1 MRILA
6 IDTSCDDTC
15 ISLLK
20 IEKSKLEILGE
31 AVSSQVKIHKK
42 YGGVF
47 PFLAKREHQKNLLPV
62 LKKVLKKAKFL
73 KKEKSSPE
81 INQNFLKKFLS
92 RDPILL
98 NETKLFLENYKNPN
112 IDLIAVT
119 QGPGLEPCLWTGI
132 NFAKTIAFYWQ
143 KPIIPINHLEGH
155 IFAILPKIFPPS
167 LNFKIKNIKKMFPA
181 LALIVS
187 GGHTELI
194 LIKNI
199 GKYQLLGE
207 TLDDAAGEC
216 LDKVAKMLKLSY
228 PGGPL
233 IERLAKKGNP
243 NAYKFPRPMIGS
255 KDYNFSFSGLKTAI
269 LYSIKKLSPKKINL
283 SKKDIAASAQEA
295 VIDTLIKKTIKA
307 TKEKKPKTLIV
318 GGGVSAN
325 QRLKLKFK
333 KEIQKEKLKINLI
346 FPPKEYSTDNA
357 VMIAITAFLNKKNKI
372 KPTEKNLLKIV
383 AKPNLNF

>member
-62 LKKVLKKAKFL
+62 LKKVIKKAKFL

-233 IERLAKKGNP
+233 IEKLAKKGNP

-283 SKKDIAASAQEA
+283 SKKDIAASVQEA

-307 TKEKKPKTLIV
+307 AKEKKPKTLIV

>member
-15 ISLLK
+15 ISVLK
-20 IEKSKLEILGE
+20 IEKSKLEILSE

-269 LYSIKKLSPKKINL
+269 LYSIKKLSQKKINL

-346 FPPKEYSTDNA
+346 FPSKEYSTDNA